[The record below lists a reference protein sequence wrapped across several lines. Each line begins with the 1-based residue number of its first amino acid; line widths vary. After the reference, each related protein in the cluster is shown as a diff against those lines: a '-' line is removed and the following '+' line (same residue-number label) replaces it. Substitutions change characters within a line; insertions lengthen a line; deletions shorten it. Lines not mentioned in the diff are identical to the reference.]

1 MSELKVPN
9 HPLPCDVRL
18 AYHFTYNQYCK
29 LYTRDVKGETLW
41 VVICP
46 EFALR
51 EGSVTLCSQP
61 SLSPDKMWGL
71 MGQPDVLLNAGFFGS
86 TTGSSI
92 WNLKC
97 DGEVISQS
105 QPPRDIGLGFTEHGA
120 LTSGAFNG
128 GSDWQ
133 SYVTVYPELISQGQ
147 RTDPKEAS
155 DIDYPAYRTSVGW
168 TREAPDINLCR
179 TLFFIVSSAKI
190 TLSELQDLIW
200 DTFPT
205 VEWAGNLDGGG
216 SSYLKWDGVRF
227 HPGNLVSWLRPVDT
241 VLGLW
246 FKTQEEIEKDFE
258 PKPEPE
264 PEPDPAPEP
273 KIRYTVQLGAFTNHT
288 YAKRYLKQIQT
299 LKTSVHDYHD
309 AYLTKQDKYWKVQ
322 CGSFSKRVNAERMS
336 RDLNDQGYENYIKT
350 KILD

>member
-1 MSELKVPN
+1 MSELKTPYYPVPRN
-9 HPLPCDVRL
+9 AYL
-18 AYHFTYNQYCK
+18 AYRFTHNRYCY

-41 VVICP
+41 VVVCP
-46 EFALR
+46 EFALKR
-51 EGSVTLCSQP
+51 GSVTLCSEP

-71 MGQPDVLLNAGFFGS
+71 MGNPDVLLNAGFFGS

-105 QPPRDIGLGFTEHGA
+105 QPPRDIGVGFTEQSSLA
-120 LTSGAFNG
+120 SGPFNG
-128 GSDWQ
+128 GKDWQ
-133 SYVTVYPELISQGQ
+133 SYVTVYPELISQSK
-147 RTDPKEAS
+147 RIDYEAS
-155 DIDYPAYRTSVGW
+155 DIDYPAYRTCLGW
-168 TREAPDINLCR
+168 TRGDSDLNLCR

-190 TLSELQDLIW
+190 TLSELQDLIL
-200 DTFPT
+200 DLFPT
-205 VEWAGNLDGGG
+205 TEWAGNLDGGG

-227 HPGNLVSWLRPVDT
+227 HPDPSVSWLRPVDS

-246 FKTQEEIEKDFE
+246 FKTQEEIEEEFE
-258 PKPEPE
+258 NK
-264 PEPDPAPEP
+264 EPDPAPEP
-273 KIRYTVQLGAFTNHT
+273 KIRYTVQLGAFTNRSYAET
-288 YAKRYLKQIQT
+288 YLREIQS

-336 RDLNDQGYENYIKT
+336 EDLKNQGYENYIKT
-350 KILD
+350 KVLD

>member
-9 HPLPCDVRL
+9 YSLPQNARL
-18 AYHFTYNQYCK
+18 AYHNTYNQYCK
-29 LYTRDVKGETLW
+29 LYTREVKGDTLW
-41 VVICP
+41 IVVCP

-71 MGQPDVLLNAGFFGS
+71 MGNPDVLLNAGFFGTS
-86 TTGSSI
+86 TGSSI

-105 QPPRDIGLGFTEHGA
+105 QPPCDIGLGFTEQSSLA
-120 LTSGAFNG
+120 SGSFNG
-128 GSDWQ
+128 GEGWQ
-133 SYVTVYPELISQGQ
+133 NYVTVYPELISQGK
-147 RTDPKEAS
+147 RVDYEAS

-168 TREAPDINLCR
+168 TCEDSEFNICR

-190 TLSELQDLIW
+190 TLSELQDLIY
-200 DTFPT
+200 DTFPL

-227 HPGNLVSWLRPVDT
+227 HPDSPVSWIRPVDS

-258 PKPEPE
+258 SE
-264 PEPDPAPEP
+264 PAPEP
-273 KIRYTVQLGAFTNHT
+273 KIRYTVQLGAFTNRS
-288 YAKRYLKQIQT
+288 YAEAYLREIQT
-299 LKTSVHDYHD
+299 LKTSIHNYGD

-336 RDLNDQGYENYIKT
+336 MDLKKQGYENYIKI
-350 KILD
+350 KALD